1 MRIKHFNL
9 PIGAQ
14 IFKAFSDEARIR
26 ILSLIMENGQMC
38 TADLEVI
45 LGFSQTKT
53 SRHLT
58 YLKNAG
64 LAFPRKVDQWV
75 FYSIPDEV
83 VAVVNSLLKYLEKD
97 NQLVTDKQ
105 TYNIMLSNREL
116 AVNKISPRKWAGK
129 IND

>member
-26 ILSLIMENGQMC
+26 ILFLMQENVQMC
-38 TADLEVI
+38 TADLEEV
-45 LGFSQTKT
+45 LQFSQTKT

-64 LAFPRKVDQWV
+64 LASPRKIDQWV
-75 FYSIPDEV
+75 FYSIPEEV
-83 VAVVNSLLKYLEKD
+83 ASVVGSLLKYLEKD
-97 NQLVTDKQ
+97 PQMITDKQ
-105 TYNIMLSNREL
+105 NYNVMLSNREL
-116 AVNKISPRKWAGK
+116 AVSKLGPRKMGT
-129 IND
+129 